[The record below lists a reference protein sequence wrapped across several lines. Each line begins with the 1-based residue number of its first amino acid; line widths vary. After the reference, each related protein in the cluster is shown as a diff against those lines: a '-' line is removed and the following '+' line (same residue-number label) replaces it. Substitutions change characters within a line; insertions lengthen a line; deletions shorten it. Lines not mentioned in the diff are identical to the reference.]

1 MFVGNGLMAILAGLI
16 ANYLVTDM
24 KLGPVAPFDASAV
37 VLLIEGAVIL
47 STWGRWRQA
56 CRAVRW
62 GRWSSECISAPL
74 PSPRPFSLLP
84 SAGENY
90 GDSKHQH
97 SLGHQFKMAGA
108 AIMGGKC
115 DPLVEL
121 TTDGKFTA
129 ETKCLKS
136 TDHPVWGETFWL
148 VVQVGPR
155 QGAGKGCSTLLSG
168 RSRARDHI
176 LMAVVSL
183 LLQSFNQAIGHF

>member
-1 MFVGNGLMAILAGLI
+1 MAGGHVLKGRGEREEGGLGGQRQTNSRPPPLQAVFVGNGLMAILAGLI

-37 VLLIEGAVIL
+37 VLLIGGAVIL

-115 DPLVEL
+115 NP
-121 TTDGKFTA
+121 
-129 ETKCLKS
+129 
-136 TDHPVWGETFWL
+136 WL
-148 VVQVGPR
+148 
-155 QGAGKGCSTLLSG
+155 
-168 RSRARDHI
+168 
-176 LMAVVSL
+176 
-183 LLQSFNQAIGHF
+183 